1 MRSRSYNSLQ
11 LLDYHNTIV
20 YPSFTIKKP
29 WNLSN
34 MSRNHN
40 KVASSLTQET
50 FQKEELEVLCINCM
64 EMVRESQISQHSS
77 HCSRV
82 RTEVKLLEQCSL
94 MQQADYKIKKLK
106 EALGQLANTT
116 KNYSQQLCT
125 LTAYCED
132 LLMIHNTTKADILK
146 CREIIV
152 SLDSLLKIS
161 QNSSLLALYTERILN
176 LAKDKY
182 TQLLAYYREIMTS
195 NPFDYSSSKEPEN
208 RVMQRKENLKR
219 SLQSVMEIRTR
230 LSLLKKE
237 GRQTPSSDQV
247 LKAKSGE
254 ESNSANNNE

>member
-1 MRSRSYNSLQ
+1 
-11 LLDYHNTIV
+11 
-20 YPSFTIKKP
+20 
-29 WNLSN
+29 

-40 KVASSLTQET
+40 KIASSLTQEK

-64 EMVRESQISQHSS
+64 EMVRETQISQHSS

-94 MQQADYKIKKLK
+94 MQQADYKIRKLK
-106 EALGQLANTT
+106 EALGLLVNSS
-116 KNYSQQLCT
+116 KNYSQQLCV
-125 LTAYCED
+125 LTAHCED

-146 CREIIV
+146 CREVIV
-152 SLDSLLKIS
+152 SLDSLLKLS
-161 QNSSLLALYTERILN
+161 QNSSLLALYTERTLT

-195 NPFDYSSSKEPEN
+195 DPFDYSSSKEPEN
-208 RVMQRKENLKR
+208 AAMQRKENLKR

-230 LSLLKKE
+230 LSLLNKESKK
-237 GRQTPSSDQV
+237 TPNSDKA

-254 ESNSANNNE
+254 EDSNASNNE